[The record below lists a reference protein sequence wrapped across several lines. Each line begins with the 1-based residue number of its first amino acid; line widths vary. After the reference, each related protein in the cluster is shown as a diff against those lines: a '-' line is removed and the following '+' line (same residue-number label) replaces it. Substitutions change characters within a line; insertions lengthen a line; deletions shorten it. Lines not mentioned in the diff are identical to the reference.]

1 MVPPTK
7 RQHLADQLLQLG
19 LETNNISKIK
29 KRRYSHLTTLTA
41 DQLCQISDKELRQ
54 VLKTAQQSID
64 MTNRKNGD
72 TITNATNTT
81 KNGDGYAQ
89 PSATIEQFGGRYEQF
104 RRRKGGA
111 TLFQQT
117 EGAAIDP
124 LSYIA
129 DTLYD
134 VMYHDDDN
142 SSQNKKKAKISKQ
155 EQEDLDTKFLPLLRE
170 VLHEQQ
176 QERDGEDGEV
186 VDNND
191 NDNDNT
197 IEYVYDLYAEVAQS
211 DAASKNDDEEAAYWA
226 ELAASGTAPVVS
238 ILHDDEWLVMEADD
252 GDDSCE
258 DGSDE
263 DSNAEG
269 YYANDYPDEDW
280 GCSTDDDDAEGG
292 GECYSWRQR
301 GRGGGGGGGVGW
313 SSDGSYGPE
322 DGEY

>member
-1 MVPPTK
+1 MVPPNK
-7 RQHLADQLLQLG
+7 KQHLADQLLQLG
-19 LETNNISKIK
+19 LDTNNNKIR
-29 KRRYSHLTTLTA
+29 KRRYSRLTTLTA
-41 DQLCQISDKELRQ
+41 HQLRQMSDKELRQ
-54 VLKTAQQSID
+54 VIKTAQQSTDI
-64 MTNRKNGD
+64 TNGNNNGD
-72 TITNATNTT
+72 TKTNIND
-81 KNGDGYAQ
+81 DGSNAQ
-89 PSATIEQFGGRYEQF
+89 PSTTIKQFGGRYEQF

-129 DTLYD
+129 DILYD
-134 VMYHDDDN
+134 VICHDDD

-155 EQEDLDTKFLPLLRE
+155 EQEDLDTKFLPLLGE
-170 VLHEQQ
+170 VLRQ
-176 QERDGEDGEV
+176 QEGRGADVLD
-186 VDNND
+186 ND
-191 NDNDNT
+191 NDNDDT
-197 IEYVYDLYAEVAQS
+197 IEYVYDLYAEVAQT
-211 DAASKNDDEEAAYWA
+211 DTATKNDDEEAAYWA

-258 DGSDE
+258 DAGDE

-280 GCSTDDDDAEGG
+280 GSSTTDDDE
-292 GECYSWRQR
+292 
-301 GRGGGGGGGVGW
+301 GGGGGGRGGRGGRGG
-313 SSDGSYGPE
+313 SSDESYGPE

>member
-7 RQHLADQLLQLG
+7 KQHLTDQLLQLG
-19 LETNNISKIK
+19 LDTNSNNKTK
-29 KRRYSHLTTLTA
+29 KRRYSRLTTLTA
-41 DQLCQISDKELRQ
+41 DQLRQISDKELRQ
-54 VLKTAQQSID
+54 VIETAQQSID
-64 MTNRKNGD
+64 MNNRQAGDANTNDDDSN
-72 TITNATNTT
+72 N
-81 KNGDGYAQ
+81 AQ
-89 PSATIEQFGGRYEQF
+89 PSTTIKQFGGRYEQF

-111 TLFQQT
+111 TLFQQI

-134 VMYHDDDN
+134 VICHDDD
-142 SSQNKKKAKISKQ
+142 SSQNTKKAKISKQ

-170 VLHEQQ
+170 VLHEQEQ
-176 QERDGEDGEV
+176 RDGDV
-186 VDNND
+186 LDHD
-191 NDNDNT
+191 NDEDN

-211 DAASKNDDEEAAYWA
+211 DAATKNDDEEAAYWA
-226 ELAASGTAPVVS
+226 DLAASGTAPVVS

-252 GDDSCE
+252 GDDSCDE
-258 DGSDE
+258 GGDE

-280 GCSTDDDDAEGG
+280 GCSTTDDDEGG
-292 GECYSWRQR
+292 AGECYR
-301 GRGGGGGGGVGW
+301 GRQGGGGGEGGW
-313 SSDGSYGPE
+313 SSDESYGPA